1 VRKERNIGGLM
12 GHTKKTHLKT
22 LFYFQIFICL
32 IVGLFV
38 YFFNDRLKK
47 KYDILA
53 KMWKIPVAT
62 YNQVFILPAFYVHV
76 FCTKK
81 FCAAFSNFSF
91 ALLFFGK

>member
-1 VRKERNIGGLM
+1 M
-12 GHTKKTHLKT
+12 
-22 LFYFQIFICL
+22 

-62 YNQVFILPAFYVHV
+62 YNQVGKLVE
-76 FCTKK
+76 
-81 FCAAFSNFSF
+81 
-91 ALLFFGK
+91 LEMFFHFDHFTLNIGLMI